1 MKKNITKLITRFIF
15 LNSGFNLRPT
25 EIQAAIA
32 RNQFKRLNTIKK
44 VKKSNHKKIIN
55 YLKKQ

>member
-1 MKKNITKLITRFIF
+1 MKNITKLITGLFFKLWI
-15 LNSGFNLRPT
+15 NLRPT

-44 VKKSNHKKIIN
+44 LKNQIIKNYKLFKKSK
-55 YLKKQ
+55 L